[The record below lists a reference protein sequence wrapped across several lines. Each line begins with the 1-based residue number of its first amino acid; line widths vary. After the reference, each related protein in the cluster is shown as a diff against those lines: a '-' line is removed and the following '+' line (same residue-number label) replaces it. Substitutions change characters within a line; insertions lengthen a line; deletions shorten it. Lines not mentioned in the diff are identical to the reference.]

1 MILASHQHPISRDL
15 VFTPDVKHAHV
26 HGLEIPIIKLHPH
39 SYDVS
44 KIHLIFRDKSGKNL
58 ERKDQIKL
66 EYADKDE
73 YTHLYTLILKAD
85 GSYKVG

>member
-1 MILASHQHPISRDL
+1 MCM
-15 VFTPDVKHAHV
+15 
-26 HGLEIPIIKLHPH
+26 HPH

-85 GSYKVG
+85 GSYKVGEVTTVM